1 MRSAFSLLRGLRAT
15 QHSFP
20 RTVSPSTSRSLSHL
34 TYRSTRPSLA
44 SFSSPLNIQNR
55 ALLPTSTTTIR
66 QNSNSAP
73 ANKPL
78 TDQESSAA
86 RDAENEE
93 QNRKRREEE
102 PAYQLVFTCKP
113 CGERSAHRVSKHGY
127 HRGTVLIKCPTCQ
140 NRHVMSDHLN
150 IFFDKKTT
158 IEDILAEK
166 GAKVTK
172 GYVDGDMEFWDDGVA
187 HKRSGSGESS
197 S

>member
-1 MRSAFSLLRGLRAT
+1 MRSAFSLLNGLRAA
-15 QHSFP
+15 QPSLP
-20 RTVSPSTSRSLSHL
+20 RTISHSASRSLTQL

-55 ALLPTSTTTIR
+55 ALFSTSIR

-73 ANKPL
+73 TNKPL

-127 HRGTVLIKCPTCQ
+127 HRGTVLIRCPKCQ

-158 IEDILAEK
+158 IEDLLAEK